1 MVVDSANSS
10 IGGHAAT
17 ITDNT
22 IGWET
27 ISRNGFGGATHTQ
40 YGIDRNSGTVTADN
54 TYVNPRGNRAVSGH
68 YTGECYARHRAF

>member
-1 MVVDSANSS
+1 MVVDTGNSS

-17 ITDNT
+17 ITDGA

-40 YGIDRNSGTVTADN
+40 YELDRNSGTVTADN
-54 TYVNPRGNRAVSGH
+54 SYVNSRGNRAVSGH
-68 YTGECYARHRAF
+68 YAGE